1 MSYVNT
7 FEMPGRILEDCLHPI
22 VVPILLMGILN
33 LTHAIDVIYKYEDG
47 YTHVGIALKDFV
59 VSLLV
64 NPMPLWAWIW
74 DFVNLNI

>member
-1 MSYVNT
+1 MSYANT
-7 FEMPGRILEDCLHPI
+7 FEMPGMILEDCQHPI
-22 VVPILLMGILN
+22 LMGILN

-47 YTHVGIALKDFV
+47 YTHVGIVLKDFV